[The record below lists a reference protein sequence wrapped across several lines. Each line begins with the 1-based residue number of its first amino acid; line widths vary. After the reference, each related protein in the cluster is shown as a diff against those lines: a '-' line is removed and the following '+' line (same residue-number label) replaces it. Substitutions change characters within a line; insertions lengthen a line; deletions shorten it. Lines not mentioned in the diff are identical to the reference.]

1 MKATWL
7 QRRYTDLTEL
17 LATQQD
23 LKGAVLHVQDAVVVH
38 LQKLLSLGAI
48 SHHLHVLKLLSPK
61 LQLGGH
67 LQ

>member
-1 MKATWL
+1 ML
-7 QRRYTDLTEL
+7 H
-17 LATQQD
+17 D